1 MILRWIL
8 RIFIGLLVLIVCLL
22 LFGAIYQLIATK
34 LDEWR
39 YPAPG
44 KMADIG
50 GYRLHINCTGNG
62 GPTVVLDAGIGCSSL
77 GWSLV
82 QPEIAKFTRVCSYDR
97 AGMGWSDTSS
107 SSRTSKHIVQELH
120 TLLKNAGIPGP
131 YILVGHSFG
140 GMNARLYA
148 NMYPNEVAGI
158 VLVDSAHED
167 QSEKLPKQ
175 FTTVEFNQPLLLFLN
190 AIGFIRLMVHL
201 LPKNQNAKEEL
212 PLPTN
217 VKEALAT
224 EQCVSKRIKATSAE
238 FALMK
243 DSCTQLRESEN
254 KLGNKP
260 LTVITA
266 GNQSDLKKAG
276 SQEWVDQ
283 FVSAWCDLQ
292 KDLATKSTRGKRV
305 VAEKSGHMIIF
316 EQPEIIVDAVREMV
330 EQIRQEK

>member
-190 AIGFIRLMVHL
+190 SIGFIRLMVHL
-201 LPKNQNAKEEL
+201 LPKNQKAKEEL
-212 PLPTN
+212 PLPT
-217 VKEALAT
+217 K
-224 EQCVSKRIKATSAE
+224 SKRHW
-238 FALMK
+238 
-243 DSCTQLRESEN
+243 QLNNAYLS
-254 KLGNKP
+254 
-260 LTVITA
+260 V
-266 GNQSDLKKAG
+266 
-276 SQEWVDQ
+276 
-283 FVSAWCDLQ
+283 
-292 KDLATKSTRGKRV
+292 
-305 VAEKSGHMIIF
+305 
-316 EQPEIIVDAVREMV
+316 
-330 EQIRQEK
+330 